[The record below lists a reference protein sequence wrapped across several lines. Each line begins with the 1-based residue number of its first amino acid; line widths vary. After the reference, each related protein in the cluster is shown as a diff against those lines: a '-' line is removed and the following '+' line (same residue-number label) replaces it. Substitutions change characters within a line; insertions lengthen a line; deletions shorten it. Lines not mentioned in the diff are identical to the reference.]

1 MCDFSDILMSYL
13 CDEVVGVGVMEII
26 FAANIDVY
34 KSIYVVHLKQLINL
48 TRDRRQILTVLLNFH
63 PTFRNA

>member
-1 MCDFSDILMSYL
+1 MGDFSDILMSYL
-13 CDEVVGVGVMEII
+13 CNELVGVGVMEII

-34 KSIYVVHLKQLINL
+34 KSFYVVHLKQLINL
-48 TRDRRQILTVLLNFH
+48 TWDRSQILTVLLNFH